1 MNKTEVC
8 RRPGWTAGRVE
19 KFLIVEH
26 RYLRHGYYGDYEEY
40 EYSLPQILE
49 AEKSPEWRKAAAKY
63 LAVPIQDLDVR
74 IAELFARQEAR
85 RVADEASHAKF
96 CEEMKAEE
104 EAEAAKFEA
113 EQLEIER
120 LAETVRGGFRRIG
133 FRHPLS
139 DGWRTFEVAEVLE
152 YVNFADQRGRIN
164 GDYIREFYRLWSAG
178 SGYCNRKGVLR
189 RIIAPVKKR
198 LMRGLLRLARRGGW
212 VYGVGS
218 DGAQKKV
225 LYIDTPKGQVSFHLM
240 LYEGADYPKYP
251 GTWSGVRNSDQIL
264 IELLNSCTGR
274 ARINE
279 SQSRSAL
286 NGSEG
291 YRRNIVKL
299 CDLKLTLN
307 V

>member
-8 RRPGWTAGRVE
+8 RRPGWTAGRVD

-26 RYLRHGYYGDYEEY
+26 RHFRRGYHGDYEEY

-74 IAELFARQEAR
+74 IAEMLARQEAK
-85 RVADEASHAKF
+85 RVADEAILATLREETKAK
-96 CEEMKAEE
+96 E
-104 EAEAAKFEA
+104 EAEQA
-113 EQLEIER
+113 ELER
-120 LAETVRGGFRRIG
+120 LAKAVRGGLRRIG
-133 FRHPLS
+133 CRHPLS

-152 YVNFADQRGRIN
+152 YADLADRRGRIN

-178 SGYCNRKGVLR
+178 SGYCNPKGVLR

-198 LMRGLLRLARRGGW
+198 LMRILLSLARRGGW

-225 LYIDTPKGQVSFHLM
+225 LYFDTPTGQVSFHLM
-240 LYEGADYPKYP
+240 RYEGEGYPEYP
-251 GTWSGVRNSDQIL
+251 GT
-264 IELLNSCTGR
+264 
-274 ARINE
+274 
-279 SQSRSAL
+279 
-286 NGSEG
+286 
-291 YRRNIVKL
+291 
-299 CDLKLTLN
+299 
-307 V
+307 

>member
-8 RRPGWTAGRVE
+8 CRPGWTAGRVE

-26 RYLRHGYYGDYEEY
+26 RHLRRGFHGEYEEY
-40 EYSLPQILE
+40 EYSLPQVLE
-49 AEKSPEWRKAAAKY
+49 AEKSPQWRKAAAKY
-63 LAVPIQDLDVR
+63 LAVQIQDLDVR
-74 IAELFARQEAR
+74 IAELLARQEAR
-85 RVADEASHAKF
+85 RIADEASHAKF
-96 CEEMKAEE
+96 CEELKAEE
-104 EAEAAKFEA
+104 EARTAKLEA
-113 EQLEIER
+113 EQAELDR

-139 DGWRTFEVAEVLE
+139 DGWRTFEAAEVLE
-152 YVNFADQRGRIN
+152 YVEFADRRGRIN

-189 RIIAPVKKR
+189 RIIASVKKR

-218 DGAQKKV
+218 DGALKKV

-251 GTWSGVRNSDQIL
+251 GTWSGVRNSDQNL

-274 ARINE
+274 ARMNAI
-279 SQSRSAL
+279 AKPV
-286 NGSEG
+286 GSEQ
-291 YRRNIVKL
+291 K
-299 CDLKLTLN
+299 
-307 V
+307 